1 MNSKVSFVNFNYLK
15 ENLKKSRG
23 VIYLILFIVPI
34 FTYLTMLIIS
44 KNGSGLKVLPNL
56 SNISIPTIIGMY
68 LIPFVM
74 ATTLFN
80 FVFKRE
86 SVDFINALPMKKSTV
101 FITNIVGGVLVFF
114 ATLLISTIVLVVSS
128 LFFDNLII
136 PSTMYFHYFITFF
149 ITYIYVFII
158 SSLAI
163 SLTGSRLVHVAL
175 TLILLFI
182 PGYLSDFYYSRVNDS
197 TIDYNYY
204 YPTCDKYDNECP
216 EYEIRNNFVVGKSFR
231 LYNEQTLPYK
241 YINVLPRAVFSMY
254 NGEALYNYELQSV
267 YNFKSIIKM
276 IVLSVVYFILGL
288 YAYINRKMEV
298 AESTFK
304 NEHVHQFV
312 KCLTLFPLSLGGV
325 IIAADSGEYVST
337 VFAFFL
343 AITMTLYVVYDL
355 VTRRNSGNFMK
366 STIYFLGLIL
376 VSILTFYS
384 VDFVASRESTKK
396 VLKEDVVNIGI
407 QPNNS
412 FGLEAYGLK
421 SYNFNIL
428 DYKIKDQEVIDL
440 IFDNVNKK
448 VISDEQSTMIA
459 TRVSLK
465 NGSKYYFNVRL
476 VKSEYD
482 KLINLLDK
490 DNKYTDE
497 FKYIPY
503 DNIYG
508 VKVGDSYLKE
518 KETSKKIIELIKE
531 GYKDKSLSDIINHT
545 YVDLDYVEDT
555 TINYLS
561 TYKKGIQTYTVN
573 SYINPKLANYI
584 MGIQNKD
591 YIKNIYSKNINVNRL
606 HIWLDLNKENDIN
619 RELYYNFS
627 RLDGGDEVI
636 YRYIN
641 EKVTKE
647 VDLSK
652 YDKEDVVSF
661 TVYYGSKSY
670 HVFLPKDDSY
680 DELFDLFRKE
690 IEKADISN
698 IENEEV

>member
-1 MNSKVSFVNFNYLK
+1 
-15 ENLKKSRG
+15 
-23 VIYLILFIVPI
+23 
-34 FTYLTMLIIS
+34 
-44 KNGSGLKVLPNL
+44 
-56 SNISIPTIIGMY
+56 
-68 LIPFVM
+68 
-74 ATTLFN
+74 
-80 FVFKRE
+80 
-86 SVDFINALPMKKSTV
+86 
-101 FITNIVGGVLVFF
+101 
-114 ATLLISTIVLVVSS
+114 
-128 LFFDNLII
+128 
-136 PSTMYFHYFITFF
+136 
-149 ITYIYVFII
+149 
-158 SSLAI
+158 
-163 SLTGSRLVHVAL
+163 
-175 TLILLFI
+175 
-182 PGYLSDFYYSRVNDS
+182 
-197 TIDYNYY
+197 
-204 YPTCDKYDNECP
+204 
-216 EYEIRNNFVVGKSFR
+216 
-231 LYNEQTLPYK
+231 
-241 YINVLPRAVFSMY
+241 
-254 NGEALYNYELQSV
+254 
-267 YNFKSIIKM
+267 
-276 IVLSVVYFILGL
+276 
-288 YAYINRKMEV
+288 
-298 AESTFK
+298 
-304 NEHVHQFV
+304 
-312 KCLTLFPLSLGGV
+312 
-325 IIAADSGEYVST
+325 
-337 VFAFFL
+337 
-343 AITMTLYVVYDL
+343 
-355 VTRRNSGNFMK
+355 
-366 STIYFLGLIL
+366 
-376 VSILTFYS
+376 
-384 VDFVASRESTKK
+384 
-396 VLKEDVVNIGI
+396 
-407 QPNNS
+407 
-412 FGLEAYGLK
+412 
-421 SYNFNIL
+421 
-428 DYKIKDQEVIDL
+428 
-440 IFDNVNKK
+440 
-448 VISDEQSTMIA
+448 MIA

-591 YIKNIYSKNINVNRL
+591 YIENIYSKNINVNRL

-680 DELFDLFRKE
+680 DELFDLFKKE